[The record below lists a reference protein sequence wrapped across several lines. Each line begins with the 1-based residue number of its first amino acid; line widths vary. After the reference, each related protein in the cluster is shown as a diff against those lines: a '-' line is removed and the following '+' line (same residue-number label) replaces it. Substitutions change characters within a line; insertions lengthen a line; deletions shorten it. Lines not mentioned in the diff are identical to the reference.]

1 MLNIKKLLIAL
12 AVAAPLAITGGFSSS
27 ANAGYTV
34 VSSNSQKNKDGSTTV
49 HVLMENKD
57 TGKQAIYWIQ
67 YHESGKVEGGVVV
80 LTDGT
85 PKPEGGSTGLVDYKA
100 VIEDLMKNSGGELVY
115 VNNFL
120 QTTLGQTLI
129 GHGKTGSIVPYHN
142 PDPLA
147 NGLVADPLGDDPFEQ
162 QGNQGSSSGGGW
174 YDPMGGSMY
183 EQMVKAGKKNKGKGN
198 KGSGDAGSDAHNPGY
213 DFSADPALVNPVPVQ
228 LPVARPNI
236 PAPALPQKGKRT
248 IVKTAKVYPTIPD
261 LPAPAAA
268 STQSAAVGNLRP
280 MRGGIRIGLRPI
292 NVRTMRLR

>member
-12 AVAAPLAITGGFSSS
+12 AVAAPLAITGGISSS
-27 ANAGYTV
+27 AIAGYTV
-34 VSSNSQKNKDGSTTV
+34 VHSNVQKNKDGSTTI
-49 HVLMENKD
+49 HTIIKNDE
-57 TGKQAIYWIQ
+57 TGKEGVYWVQ
-67 YHESGKVEGGVVV
+67 FHADGSYDHGVVI
-80 LTDGT
+80 LTDSD
-85 PKPEGGSTGLVDYKA
+85 PQPDGSPTGLFDHKA
-100 VIEDLMKNSGGELVY
+100 AIEDLMKNGGSELVY
-115 VNNFL
+115 KNNFL

-147 NGLVADPLGDDPFEQ
+147 NGLVADPLGDNTFEQ
-162 QGNQGSSSGGGW
+162 DGNQGSMGGGW
-174 YDPMGGSMY
+174 YDPMGGSLF
-183 EQMVKAGKKNKGKGN
+183 EQMMKAGKKNKGKGN
-198 KGSGDAGSDAHNPGY
+198 KGSGDAASDAHNPGY